1 MTFTSIDPSLIPSIA
16 IIAAYRRP
24 TLVWNSITSVG
35 IERGFSPNVIS
46 TINAAILFP
55 DGTLRNDS
63 NSNHIDF
70 NITRN
75 AIFNGVN
82 QSGLRTG
89 QSESVNTWYAMY
101 AVKEQNGTGFVLVG
115 DVNPPSRGNIP
126 ALNSFY
132 GTNGWLY
139 LGYIRNGDNSG
150 ATGDILAFVQVG
162 YDFMFFNAE
171 VDMAGHGG
179 IGTRLVASTNQV
191 NTWAFTPGMGVG
203 GGGTAIDVPGSIIK
217 AKFWC
222 GASNTGAT
230 LEYIGGTADGTRR
243 YFDIT
248 STTGNRELQIVDA
261 DPAQG
266 FRTSAS
272 QPVGSGSDINL
283 YGWSDHALSA
293 NWSAQGS
300 N

>member
-1 MTFTSIDPSLIPSIA
+1 MARTQIDQSLVPTLA
-16 IIAAYRRP
+16 FLAAYRRP

-35 IERGFSPNVIS
+35 IERGFSPNVVS
-46 TINAAILFP
+46 TTTAAIIFP

-63 NSNHIDF
+63 NTNHIDF
-70 NITRN
+70 DITRN
-75 AIFNGVN
+75 AVFNGSN

-115 DVNPPSRGNIP
+115 DVNPPSRGSIP
-126 ALNSFY
+126 ALNTFY

-150 ATGDILAFVQVG
+150 ATGDILRFVQVG
-162 YDFMFFNAE
+162 YDFMFYNAE
-171 VDMAGHGG
+171 TDLSGNGAF
-179 IGTRLVASTNQV
+179 GTRLAASTSQV
-191 NTWAFTPGMGVG
+191 NTWAFTPGMGIG
-203 GGGTAIDVPGSIIK
+203 GGGSAVDMPGSILK

-222 GASNTGAT
+222 GASNSGST
-230 LEYIGGTADGTRR
+230 LEYIGSTADGTRR

-248 STTGNRELQIVDA
+248 STTGNRELQIFEGNPQLGV
-261 DPAQG
+261 
-266 FRTSAS
+266 RTSAS
-272 QPVGSGSDINL
+272 QAVGSGSDINL

-293 NWSAQGS
+293 NWSAEGG